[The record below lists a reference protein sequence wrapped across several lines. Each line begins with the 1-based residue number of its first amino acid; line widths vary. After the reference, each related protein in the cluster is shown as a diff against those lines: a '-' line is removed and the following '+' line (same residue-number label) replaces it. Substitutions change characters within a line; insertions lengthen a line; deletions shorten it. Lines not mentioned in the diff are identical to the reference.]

1 MYKSEFLRYSA
12 FTFVEASGED
22 IMKNSS
28 VSTPRHKYLKPAPER
43 KPRAKVGPVIAK
55 VLCTFLATVL
65 IIAAGLVGVIYVLEK
80 GPSNSARDLFVRSVQ
95 ETSAI
100 GFLAEFFLT
109 EEEVMQIKEAG
120 KEQIPA
126 GSTDTSMIT
135 VSYTAADKSSGEEGD
150 AEPVEE
156 IEFVPVAGATFKGML
171 MIVKDPTRVVVAS
184 SRFLGIQ
191 GQTLER
197 MIEEYDAVGG
207 VNGGGFEDEDGK
219 GTGGIPIGV
228 VVNDGKLLYGANI
241 TADTAVIDYNGILHV
256 GNMNGREAMEL
267 GARYAVSFGPILIV
281 NGEKCSGLDSGL
293 NPRTAIAQ
301 RSDGAILLLVICG
314 RQLES
319 PGATYEDVADVLL
332 AHGAV
337 NALNLDGGSSSS
349 MVYEGEHLIKNSSVV
364 GQRDLPTSILVLK

>member
-1 MYKSEFLRYSA
+1 MRENDTVTAHKA
-12 FTFVEASGED
+12 ASR
-22 IMKNSS
+22 K
-28 VSTPRHKYLKPAPER
+28 KYLKPGTEYSPWKNLLPIFGR
-43 KPRAKVGPVIAK
+43 
-55 VLCTFLATVL
+55 VLCVIMATVL
-65 IIAAGLVGVIYVLEK
+65 IIAAGLVGVIFVLEK
-80 GPSNSARDLFVRSVQ
+80 GPSASARDLFVRSVQ

-109 EEEVMQIKEAG
+109 EEEVVQIIEAG
-120 KEQIPA
+120 KDQIPA
-126 GSTDTSMIT
+126 GSTDVSMIT
-135 VSYTAADKSSGEEGD
+135 VSYNAADKSAAGGEGEASGE
-150 AEPVEE
+150 EE
-156 IEFVPVAGATFKGML
+156 IEFIPVAGATFKGML
-171 MIVKDPTRVVVAS
+171 MVVKDPTRVIVAS
-184 SRFLGIQ
+184 SRFLGVQ

-219 GTGGIPIGV
+219 GNGGIPIGV
-228 VVNDGKLLYGANI
+228 VINDGKLLYGANI
-241 TADTAVIDYNGILHV
+241 TADTAVIDYDGILHV

>member
-1 MYKSEFLRYSA
+1 
-12 FTFVEASGED
+12 
-22 IMKNSS
+22 
-28 VSTPRHKYLKPAPER
+28 
-43 KPRAKVGPVIAK
+43 
-55 VLCTFLATVL
+55 
-65 IIAAGLVGVIYVLEK
+65 
-80 GPSNSARDLFVRSVQ
+80 
-95 ETSAI
+95 
-100 GFLAEFFLT
+100 
-109 EEEVMQIKEAG
+109 
-120 KEQIPA
+120 
-126 GSTDTSMIT
+126 
-135 VSYTAADKSSGEEGD
+135 VSYNAADTMDSDAEGD
-150 AEPVEE
+150 ASAIQP
-156 IEFVPVAGATFKGML
+156 IEFVPVEGSTFKGML
-171 MIVKDPTRVVVAS
+171 MIVKDPMRVIVAS
-184 SRFLGIQ
+184 TKYIGSN
-191 GQTLER
+191 GQTLEK

-228 VVNDGKLLYGANI
+228 VINDGKLLYGTNI
-241 TADTAVIDYNGILHV
+241 TADTAVIDYDGILHV
-256 GNMNGREAMEL
+256 GRMNGREAMEL

-301 RSDGAILLLVICG
+301 RSDGAILLLVISG

-349 MVYEGEHLIKNSSVV
+349 MVYEGEHLIRNSSVV

>member
-1 MYKSEFLRYSA
+1 MRENDTVTTHKTA
-12 FTFVEASGED
+12 
-22 IMKNSS
+22 
-28 VSTPRHKYLKPAPER
+28 PRRKYLKPGTEY
-43 KPRAKVGPVIAK
+43 KPGEKLLPILGR
-55 VLCTFLATVL
+55 VLCVIMATVL
-65 IIAAGLVGVIYVLEK
+65 IIAAGLVGVIFVLEK
-80 GPSNSARDLFVRSVQ
+80 GPSASARDLFVRSVQ

-109 EEEVMQIKEAG
+109 EEEVVQIIEAG
-120 KEQIPA
+120 KDQIPA
-126 GSTDTSMIT
+126 GSTDVSMIT
-135 VSYTAADKSSGEEGD
+135 VSYNAADKSAGGGEGEDPG
-150 AEPVEE
+150 EEE
-156 IEFVPVAGATFKGML
+156 IEFIPVAGATFKGML
-171 MIVKDPTRVVVAS
+171 MVVKDPTRVIVAS
-184 SRFLGIQ
+184 SRFLGVQ

-219 GTGGIPIGV
+219 GNGGIPIGV
-228 VVNDGKLLYGANI
+228 VINDGKLLYGANI
-241 TADTAVIDYNGILHV
+241 TADTAVIDYDGILHV

>member
-1 MYKSEFLRYSA
+1 MRENDTVTIHK
-12 FTFVEASGED
+12 TG
-22 IMKNSS
+22 
-28 VSTPRHKYLKPAPER
+28 PRGKYLRTETEQKTGTEH
-43 KPRAKVGPVIAK
+43 KSGAK
-55 VLCTFLATVL
+55 VLPILGRVLCVFMATVL
-65 IIAAGLVGVIYVLEK
+65 IIAAGLVGVIFVLEK

-109 EEEVMQIKEAG
+109 EEEVVQIVEAG
-120 KEQIPA
+120 KDQIPA
-126 GSTDTSMIT
+126 DSTDVSMIT
-135 VSYTAADKSSGEEGD
+135 VSYNAADTMDSDAEGD
-150 AEPVEE
+150 ASAIQP
-156 IEFVPVAGATFKGML
+156 IEFVPVEGSTFKGML
-171 MIVKDPTRVVVAS
+171 MIVKDPMRVIVAS
-184 SRFLGIQ
+184 TKYIGSN
-191 GQTLER
+191 GQTLEK

-228 VVNDGKLLYGANI
+228 VINDGKLLYGTNI
-241 TADTAVIDYNGILHV
+241 TADTAVIDYDGILHV
-256 GNMNGREAMEL
+256 GRMNGREAMEL

-301 RSDGAILLLVICG
+301 RSDGAILLLVISG

-349 MVYEGEHLIKNSSVV
+349 MVYEGEHLIRNSSVV